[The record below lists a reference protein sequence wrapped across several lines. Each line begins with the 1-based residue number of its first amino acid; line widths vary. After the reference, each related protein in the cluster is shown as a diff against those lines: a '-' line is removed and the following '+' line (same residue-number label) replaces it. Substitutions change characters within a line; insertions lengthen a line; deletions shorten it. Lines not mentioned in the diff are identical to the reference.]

1 MISQIEHH
9 ISLLDRSLAWAENYG
24 KTSFPRNAFKE
35 YRRQVRKVKA
45 ALTENISAAAYG
57 ESQVGK
63 SYLMSSLLS
72 SPTSPFTIRHG
83 GKEYSFVDDL
93 NSSGGSNSQVETTGV
108 ITRFTLK
115 GGHNG
120 RAQQQVAP
128 ETAQLR
134 EQYVRLRLLSV
145 VDVVLLVADAYYN
158 DVKLSPESQLRYD
171 ELNQKI
177 QQISSLWEHGAEQ
190 QIEIGEDDVKDI
202 ADYFREVLGNK
213 ASHVVQSDFSKV
225 VAPVMANIAVQDWS
239 KVFRLLWNEN
249 EYMTRLFETLIGA
262 YQQLQFQQEV
272 YVPFDAVL
280 RTKGTLLN
288 IGWLDTVC
296 GGDLELKPGEEKTT
310 DVFAANGTPL
320 AQGYDK
326 GLLSSLI
333 AEVCLELSE
342 QLAAERPFLRDMD
355 LLDFPG
361 ARSRGAYKEQDIEE
375 MLPQILR
382 RGKVAFLFNKYAR
395 TQRISSVLFCHHN
408 NQKAE
413 STLGSSI
420 ETWVEENIGKSPQ
433 ERAEFLRNTEGVAPL
448 FMICTKF
455 NIDLQYVKT
464 DRPDN
469 PEELAKHWQRF
480 DKVIP
485 EIIGPSTWFDRW
497 TTSGIGQ
504 SGEAFQNVFLLRDF
518 YWSGQSGLFRGYSDG
533 ENPSP
538 EQSVGEPDG
547 FPGYLSALRESFLN
561 HDFVRQHFA
570 QPTQAW
576 DDVATLN
583 NDGSKAIIAQLSRIS
598 GHLRQAR
605 EQRLLTQLKK
615 LQKQM
620 LETLEAY
627 FVPDGEEENNKRVK
641 TIIRDIRRK
650 FSTTIGAKPELFG
663 RIIDSLMLH
672 AAELRTIAYDI
683 VVMRKEVPRDFSNVQ
698 FIRVQSGVN
707 LSASR
712 QQNLARLCEFFM
724 CNDEQELHEYLV
736 QEGLT
741 IDLLLNVEDDGLN
754 TVAGV
759 VTKHLLNYWT
769 EHLNAQAKRI
779 AELLPHADD
788 VVYML
793 ITLMQK
799 LGLRKVLQEKID
811 NYCKYYEEGE
821 QCNAI
826 SDYAALTLNNFV
838 ANVGRELLPQTALR
852 EVEAKAVRC
861 NVTIEAGA
869 ESSLYVRRAQNLID
883 ALEALDQSAAME
895 ATGMFDP
902 AVLQRLPFWEN
913 YKRWQNLLFIGL
925 IFASDV
931 SDVDPEANGSI
942 RKIIEEG
949 QTLYAA

>member
-9 ISLLDRSLAWAENYG
+9 ISLLDRSLAWAETYG
-24 KTSFPRNAFKE
+24 KTSFPLPAFKE

-45 ALTENISAAAYG
+45 ALAENISAAAYG

-72 SPTSPFTIRHG
+72 SPTQPFVIQHG
-83 GKEYSFVDDL
+83 GQEYSFVDDL
-93 NSSGGSNSQVETTGV
+93 NSSGGSNNQVETTGV

-120 RAQQQVAP
+120 AAQQRVAP
-128 ETAQLR
+128 ATAQMR

-158 DVKLSPESQLRYD
+158 DVKLLPDSQLRYD
-171 ELNQKI
+171 QLNEKLRQR
-177 QQISSLWEHGAEQ
+177 SHLWEHGTEQ
-190 QIEIGEDDVKDI
+190 QCEITEDDVKDI
-202 ADYFREVLGNK
+202 DDYFREVLSNK
-213 ASHVVQSDFSKV
+213 ATNVVQSEFCKV
-225 VAPVMANIAVQDWS
+225 VAPVVSNIAVEKWAD
-239 KVFRLLWNEN
+239 VFKLLWNEN
-249 EYMTRLFETLIGA
+249 EHMTSLFVTLINA
-262 YQQLQFQQEV
+262 YRELRFSQEV
-272 YVPFDAVL
+272 YVPFNAVL

-296 GGDLELKPGEEKTT
+296 GAEPELKPGEELLT
-310 DVFAANGTPL
+310 DVFAPDGTPL
-320 AQGYDK
+320 AKGFKK

-333 AEVCLELSE
+333 AEVCLEVSE
-342 QLAAERPFLRDMD
+342 KLADERPFLRDMD

-361 ARSRGAYKEQDIEE
+361 ARSRGAYKEADIQE

-433 ERAEFLRNTEGVAPL
+433 ERAELLHNTDGVAPL

-455 NIDLQYVKT
+455 NIDLQHVKT
-464 DRPDN
+464 DRPGDS
-469 PEELAKHWQRF
+469 EELAKHWQRF

-497 TTSGIGQ
+497 TPLGVGQ
-504 SGEAFQNVFLLRDF
+504 KEQPFQNVFLLRDF

-533 ENPSP
+533 AVPSP
-538 EQSVGEPDG
+538 ETSVGEPDG
-547 FPGYLSALRESFLN
+547 FPGYLKALRESFLN

-570 QPTQAW
+570 NPTQSW

-620 LETLEAY
+620 LETLTAY
-627 FVPDGEEENNKRVK
+627 FVPEGEEENNKRVK
-641 TIIRDIRRK
+641 TIIRDIRRE
-650 FSTTIGAKPELFG
+650 FSITIGAKPELFG

-698 FIRVQSGVN
+698 FIRVQSGVE
-707 LSASR
+707 LGASR
-712 QQNLARLCEFFM
+712 HHNIARLCEHFV
-724 CNDEQELHEYLV
+724 CDDEQELQEYLDTK
-736 QEGLT
+736 GLT
-741 IDLLLNVEDDGLN
+741 IEMILNAEDDGLN

-769 EHLNAQAKRI
+769 SHLNVQAKRI

-811 NYCKYYEEGE
+811 NYCTYYEESE

-838 ANVGRELLPQTALR
+838 ANVGRELLPDTALH

-861 NVTIEAGA
+861 NVKIEADA
-869 ESSLYVRRAQNLID
+869 QDCLYVRRAQNLID

-895 ATGMFDP
+895 TTGQFNP

-931 SDVDPEANGSI
+931 SDVDPEANESI

-949 QTLYAA
+949 QTLYVA